1 MVVGDTVVV
10 NSQKITKK
18 KFVSF
23 FHCWRFYKDIHD
35 ENDNKG
41 RVLDE
46 EIIGENDQTME

>member
-1 MVVGDTVVV
+1 MVGDTVVV
-10 NSQKITKK
+10 ELTKNHQKKIR
-18 KFVSF
+18 FIFSR
-23 FHCWRFYKDIHD
+23 WRFYKDIHD